1 MQEEWKKVSIDQ
13 QNTVNI
19 FLYFIG
25 EKKINCMEIAVYVV
39 RFKRNKNCVRLVT
52 DEEKINK

>member
-25 EKKINCMEIAVYVV
+25 EKINCMEIAVYVV

-52 DEEKINK
+52 DEEKNK

>member
-25 EKKINCMEIAVYVV
+25 EKINCMEIAVYVV
-39 RFKRNKNCVRLVT
+39 RFKRNKKCVRLVT